1 MKKILFL
8 ILISCF
14 IQTANAEII
23 KISAQEAVDIA
34 LNNNLELKS
43 KKKDIEIKYQEIKIA
58 NELKNPQFQS
68 NFLMGKVTRGNSSQ
82 FGGFLPIELFKRKP
96 RKDLTIAELNK
107 SQEEISAF
115 EHQLKIKVMKAY
127 FDVLYAKSILKVYQ
141 DREKL
146 FNQMQNISKTKTK
159 NKNYEAELL
168 QSDIKHKKQLVFI
181 NGAKSNLLM
190 AQFNLND
197 VLNLKDDSKMYD
209 TIENSLFDEN
219 LDILNITVPKY
230 ETIEEKALK
239 YSHTLKIA
247 DSEID
252 IANKDLIIQQHKVIP
267 DIALAGGTAYQT
279 AHQTKGEALPGAFVG
294 AYVDIPILNQYK
306 PDINKAKEVIEKTK
320 INKESYECHL
330 KIALKKDYNEFKYA
344 QDNLKHYK
352 IILKDAYGMVKL
364 YENKYKK
371 GETSL
376 LSVIQIENEYKN
388 TVGDYLS
395 VMKLFFTS
403 YLDLMENIG
412 HDILLDDNAL

>member
-1 MKKILFL
+1 MKIFFILFL
-8 ILISCF
+8 IIFSVQ
-14 IQTANAEII
+14 IANAEII
-23 KISAQEAVDIA
+23 KISAQEAFNIA
-34 LNNNLELKS
+34 LNNNLELQA

-96 RKDLTIAELNK
+96 RKDLVIAELNK

-115 EHQLKIKVMKAY
+115 EHQLKIKIMKAY

-168 QSDIKHKKQLVFI
+168 QSDIKYKKQLVFI
-181 NGAKSNLLM
+181 NEAKSNLLV

-197 VLNLKDDSKMYD
+197 VLNLRDDSKMYD
-209 TIENSLFDEN
+209 TIENNLFDEN
-219 LDILNITVPKY
+219 LDILNITVPQYK
-230 ETIEEKALK
+230 TIEEMALK

-252 IANKDLIIQQHKVIP
+252 IAEKDLIIQQHKIIP

-294 AYVDIPILNQYK
+294 AYIDIPILNQYK
-306 PDINKAKEVIEKTK
+306 PDINKAKEIIEKTK
-320 INKESYECHL
+320 TNKESYECHL

-371 GETSL
+371 GEVSL
-376 LSVIQIENEYKN
+376 LDVIQIENEYKN
-388 TVGDYLS
+388 TIGDYLS
-395 VMKLFFTS
+395 AMKLFFTS
-403 YLDLMENIG
+403 YLDLMENVG
-412 HDILLDDNAL
+412 HDVLLNDDAL

>member
-127 FDVLYAKSILKVYQ
+127 FDVLYAKSILKIYK

-146 FNQMQNISKTKTK
+146 FNQM
-159 NKNYEAELL
+159 
-168 QSDIKHKKQLVFI
+168 
-181 NGAKSNLLM
+181 
-190 AQFNLND
+190 
-197 VLNLKDDSKMYD
+197 
-209 TIENSLFDEN
+209 
-219 LDILNITVPKY
+219 
-230 ETIEEKALK
+230 
-239 YSHTLKIA
+239 
-247 DSEID
+247 
-252 IANKDLIIQQHKVIP
+252 
-267 DIALAGGTAYQT
+267 
-279 AHQTKGEALPGAFVG
+279 
-294 AYVDIPILNQYK
+294 
-306 PDINKAKEVIEKTK
+306 
-320 INKESYECHL
+320 
-330 KIALKKDYNEFKYA
+330 
-344 QDNLKHYK
+344 
-352 IILKDAYGMVKL
+352 
-364 YENKYKK
+364 
-371 GETSL
+371 
-376 LSVIQIENEYKN
+376 
-388 TVGDYLS
+388 
-395 VMKLFFTS
+395 
-403 YLDLMENIG
+403 
-412 HDILLDDNAL
+412 

>member
-252 IANKDLIIQQHKVIP
+252 IANKNLIIQQHKVIP

-371 GETSL
+371 GEASL
-376 LSVIQIENEYKN
+376 LNVIQIENEYKN

-403 YLDLMENIG
+403 YLDLMENVG
-412 HDILLDDNAL
+412 HDILLDDDAL

>member
-1 MKKILFL
+1 MKIFFILFL
-8 ILISCF
+8 IIFSVQ
-14 IQTANAEII
+14 IASAEII

-34 LNNNLELKS
+34 LNNNLELQA

-96 RKDLTIAELNK
+96 RKDLVIAELNK

-146 FNQMQNISKTKTK
+146 FNQMQNITKTKTK

-168 QSDIKHKKQLVFI
+168 QSDIKYKKQLVFI
-181 NGAKSNLLM
+181 NEAKSNLLV

-197 VLNLKDDSKMYD
+197 VLNLRDDSKMYD
-209 TIENSLFDEN
+209 TIENNLFDEN
-219 LDILNITVPKY
+219 LDILNITVPQYK
-230 ETIEEKALK
+230 TIEEMALK

-252 IANKDLIIQQHKVIP
+252 IAKKDLIIQQHKIIP

-294 AYVDIPILNQYK
+294 AYIDIPILNQYK
-306 PDINKAKEVIEKTK
+306 PDINKAKEIIEKTK
-320 INKESYECHL
+320 TNKESYECHL

-352 IILKDAYGMVKL
+352 IILKDAYNMVKL

-371 GETSL
+371 GEANL
-376 LSVIQIENEYKN
+376 LNVIQIENEYKN
-388 TVGDYLS
+388 TIGDYLS
-395 VMKLFFTS
+395 AMKLFFTS
-403 YLDLMENIG
+403 YLDLMENVG
-412 HDILLDDNAL
+412 HDILLNDDAL

>member
-1 MKKILFL
+1 MKIFFILFL
-8 ILISCF
+8 IIFSVQ
-14 IQTANAEII
+14 IANAEII
-23 KISAQEAVDIA
+23 KISAQEAFNID
-34 LNNNLELKS
+34 LNNILELQA

-96 RKDLTIAELNK
+96 RKDLVIAELNK

-115 EHQLKIKVMKAY
+115 EHQLKIKIMKAY

-168 QSDIKHKKQLVFI
+168 QSDIKYKKQLVFI
-181 NGAKSNLLM
+181 NEAKSNLLV

-197 VLNLKDDSKMYD
+197 VLNVRDDSKMYD
-209 TIENSLFDEN
+209 TIENNLFDEN
-219 LDILNITVPKY
+219 LDILNITVPQYK
-230 ETIEEKALK
+230 TIEEMALK

-252 IANKDLIIQQHKVIP
+252 IAEKDLIIQQHKIIP

-294 AYVDIPILNQYK
+294 AYIDIPILNQYK
-306 PDINKAKEVIEKTK
+306 PDINKAKEIIEKTK
-320 INKESYECHL
+320 TNKESYECHL

-371 GETSL
+371 GEVSL
-376 LSVIQIENEYKN
+376 LDVIQIENEYKN
-388 TVGDYLS
+388 TIGDYLS
-395 VMKLFFTS
+395 AMKLFFTS
-403 YLDLMENIG
+403 YLDLMENVG
-412 HDILLDDNAL
+412 HDVLLNDDAL